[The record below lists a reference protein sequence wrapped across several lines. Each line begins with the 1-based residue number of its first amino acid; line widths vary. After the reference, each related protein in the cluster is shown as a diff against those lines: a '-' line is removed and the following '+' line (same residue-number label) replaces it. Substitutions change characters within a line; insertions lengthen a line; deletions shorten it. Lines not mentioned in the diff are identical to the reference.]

1 MLSEQGFWRYTGEHQ
16 FYRYDKLCGNI
27 GQFSNKEVKILAYQK
42 IQDYVDPEIEAARL
56 RAEEEERKRIEKE
69 KEEAEAAA
77 LKEEKEAAK
86 KKKKK

>member
-42 IQDYVDPEIEAARL
+42 IQDYEDPEIKLAQQRAA
-56 RAEEEERKRIEKE
+56 EEERKRKEAEKE
-69 KEEAEAAA
+69 AAEAAKA
-77 LKEEKEAAK
+77 KEEKDAK